1 MRRIAL
7 IPILLAALAAC
18 GGKEEQQAP
27 PPPELGVVVAQPV
40 DAPLRLDLVGRLAA
54 YRSADVRARVPGVV
68 QRRVYQEGSDV
79 EEGQVLFQID
89 PAPLRAAAGEAQAA
103 LAQARASQANAR
115 AAADRARS
123 LAPQKFISQSDLD
136 NALAAERSANA
147 AVQAAQS
154 AVESANI
161 NLGYATVRAPIAGRA
176 GKQQVTE
183 GALVGQGTATLL
195 TTVDQIDPMYVNF
208 SMGAGDLDRVRGMQL
223 DRQGPVAVQ
232 VLLPDGSR
240 YAHAGEMDFSGD
252 TVDPETGA
260 VSLRAT
266 LPNPDRRLLPGT
278 YVTLVATLGVQ
289 HGVFQVP
296 QAAVQRD
303 ATGPYVLVVA
313 ADDTVARKD
322 VTTAR
327 AEAGNW
333 IITEGL
339 AAGDRVVVS
348 GLQRARV
355 GEAATVAQWQ
365 PPAATGAGAAQ
376 GAASAPAAVPAAAPA
391 RDHPDAAEPASD
403 AADGD
408 DARDDSPQP
417 AANAGGDAPTQD

>member
-1 MRRIAL
+1 MRRTAL
-7 IPILLAALAAC
+7 IPILLAALVAC
-18 GGKEEQQAP
+18 GGEQEQQAP
-27 PPPELGVVVAQPV
+27 PPPELGVLAVQPTN
-40 DAPLRLDLVGRLAA
+40 APLKLDLVGRLAP

-79 EEGQVLFQID
+79 AEGQVLFEID

-103 LAQARASQANAR
+103 LAQARANQANAR
-115 AAADRARS
+115 AAAARARS
-123 LAPQKFISQSDLD
+123 LAPQKYISQSDLD

-195 TTVDQIDPMYVNF
+195 TTVDQIDPLYVNF
-208 SMGAGDLDRVRGMQL
+208 SMGAGDLDRIRGMQL
-223 DRQGPVAVQ
+223 DREGPVAVQ
-232 VLLPDGSR
+232 VLLPDGSA
-240 YAHAGEMDFSGD
+240 YEHAGTMDFSGD
-252 TVDPETGA
+252 AVDPDTGA

-303 ATGPYVLVVA
+303 ATGPYVLVVG
-313 ADDTVARKD
+313 ADGNVARKD
-322 VTTAR
+322 VATAR
-327 AEAGNW
+327 AEAGYW
-333 IITEGL
+333 IVTEGL
-339 AAGDRVVVS
+339 AAGDQVVVS

-355 GEAATVAQWQ
+355 GEPATATPWQ
-365 PPAATGAGAAQ
+365 PTAAPGAPGAGGQA
-376 GAASAPAAVPAAAPA
+376 GAN
-391 RDHPDAAEPASD
+391 PDAAEPAAAVD
-403 AADGD
+403 APGATPPAAGPADGT
-408 DARDDSPQP
+408 P
-417 AANAGGDAPTQD
+417 AQGAGPGNQD

>member
-1 MRRIAL
+1 MRRIVL

-18 GGKEEQQAP
+18 GGEEEQQAP
-27 PPPELGVVVAQPV
+27 PPPELGVVVVQPT
-40 DAPLRLDLVGRLAA
+40 DAPLRLDLVGRLAP

-79 EEGQVLFQID
+79 AEGQVLFEID

-103 LAQARASQANAR
+103 LAQARANQANAR
-115 AAADRARS
+115 ASAARARS
-123 LAPQKFISQSDLD
+123 LAPQKYISQSDLD

-154 AVESANI
+154 TVESANI

-208 SMGAGDLDRVRGMQL
+208 SMGAGDLDRVRGMGL
-223 DRQGPVAVQ
+223 DRDGPVAVQ
-232 VLLPDGSR
+232 VLLPDGSV
-240 YAHAGEMDFSGD
+240 YAHPGVMDFSGD
-252 TVDPETGA
+252 VVDPETGA

-289 HGVFQVP
+289 HGVYQVP

-303 ATGPYVLVVA
+303 ATGPYVLVVG
-313 ADDTVARKD
+313 ADGNVARKD

-333 IITEGL
+333 IVTDGL
-339 AAGDRVVVS
+339 AAGDQVVVS

-355 GEAATVAQWQ
+355 GEPATAAPVD
-365 PPAATGAGAAQ
+365 AAGGAGAP
-376 GAASAPAAVPAAAPA
+376 GAKPAGPAAADRAAGGAGASPDPGQADQATDDGGADADAAAAPA
-391 RDHPDAAEPASD
+391 
-403 AADGD
+403 ADQG
-408 DARDDSPQP
+408 
-417 AANAGGDAPTQD
+417 

>member
-18 GGKEEQQAP
+18 GGEDAPQAP
-27 PPPELGVVVAQPV
+27 PPPELGVVAAQPT
-40 DAPLRLDLVGRLAA
+40 DAPLRLDLVGRLAP

-79 EEGQVLFQID
+79 KEGQVLFEID
-89 PAPLRAAAGEAQAA
+89 PAPLRAAAGEARAA
-103 LAQARASQANAR
+103 LAQATANQANAR
-115 AAADRARS
+115 AAAARARS
-123 LAPQKFISQSDLD
+123 LAPQKYISQSDLD

-195 TTVDQIDPMYVNF
+195 TTVDQIDPLYVNF
-208 SMGAGDLDRVRGMQL
+208 SMAAGDLDRIRGMQL
-223 DRQGPVAVQ
+223 DRDGPVEVQ
-232 VLLPDGSR
+232 VLLPDGSA
-240 YAHAGEMDFSGD
+240 YAHPGVMDFSGD
-252 TVDPETGA
+252 SVDPDTGA

-289 HGVFQVP
+289 HGVFRVP

-303 ATGPYVLVVA
+303 ATGAYVLVVG
-313 ADDTVARKD
+313 ADGNVARKD
-322 VTTAR
+322 VATAR
-327 AEAGNW
+327 ADGGDW
-333 IITEGL
+333 IVTSGL
-339 AAGDRVVVS
+339 AAGDQVVVS

-355 GEAATVAQWQ
+355 GEPATAAQWQ
-365 PPAATGAGAAQ
+365 PTAAAAAGAQ
-376 GAASAPAAVPAAAPA
+376 GAAGAAGATPDAGEGAADPDAADPAASAADAADAAPA
-391 RDHPDAAEPASD
+391 DGAASGRRD
-403 AADGD
+403 
-408 DARDDSPQP
+408 
-417 AANAGGDAPTQD
+417 